1 MNHGI
6 AARWADIDA
15 LLDDLFEQPDDLRRS
30 WLERHCEDA
39 ELRAMVLSLL
49 AADSVHAAA
58 LEARATAAHEWL
70 SAHATELPEI
80 PGYRVMELIGE
91 GGMASV
97 FLAERRLGETVQRVA
112 LKRLRLNVYDPA
124 ERRRFEHEHRVLA
137 RLEHPNIAHLLDAG
151 IAPDGVPWFA
161 MEYVEGQP
169 LVAWCDSRRLGI
181 DARLALFADICAAVQ
196 HAHQHLVIHRDLK
209 PSNIQV
215 DNDGNVKL
223 LDFGIARLLEPDT
236 DRPEGTR
243 TELRRLTPG
252 YAAPEQYTGRTTTA
266 TDIYALGVILVELL
280 SGQKP
285 AAAHASNSDP
295 LRSPTITRAAAHVR
309 DSSPRALER
318 LLAGDIGAIA
328 RKATRSEPALR
339 YGSAQALA
347 EDLAALCSGR
357 PVAARRGDWRYR
369 AACFIRR
376 NRTVVAASVVITATL
391 IVTTAISLQ
400 QAREAREQAAHAQ
413 AAQAFVADM
422 LAPLRMGMPAT
433 RMPRLDDVLAQ
444 GVRDLE
450 SRRLQDPAVYSE
462 LMMMFAHTY
471 GRMGHTRRSRELA
484 ARAYAHSL
492 ANFGADDLRTIS
504 ALSLRGQTT
513 GESPDGL
520 ADLKEALARM
530 HRLGIEG
537 VPLADV
543 LDSLAAAAG
552 STNRS
557 REAMVLF
564 TEAQRHRLRALGP
577 THPDLAQGYA
587 NLGDMERN
595 LGNSAGALAQYEK
608 AYRHSVRYEGPETR
622 RAADYLGAI
631 ASVKSDFHGW
641 YAAQQEF
648 RTALELQERID
659 PDGSPERVNLLF
671 EVCFKTLIVDDVAQ
685 ADAYCNAAV
694 PMAARVWGEGS
705 RMHGAVRRNRVYL
718 LAVQGRLQEAR
729 EEGVRVRASL
739 EAIPGEVARIS
750 LQLFHVMYSEVQYVE
765 GDYAGMRDALLG
777 LQSSKMEP
785 RAKYLSR
792 LALACGYAP
801 SPQCPRDLVA
811 RADAALPGPDRPHPS
826 TRIVAQLALARL
838 SLKRADAAD
847 AHRRLDDTEATAA
860 DPRLRLSARHR
871 WMAEMRMLRGDAFD
885 AQGDREAAV
894 REWHAAEAAFAGRYT
909 PQHPYRRQL
918 GERLETRVAMRRAVA
933 RR

>member
-1 MNHGI
+1 VNHGI
-6 AARWADIDA
+6 VARWADIDA
-15 LLDDLFEQPDDLRRS
+15 LLDALFEQPDELRRS

-39 ELRAMVLSLL
+39 ELRTMVLSLL
-49 AADSVHAAA
+49 AADSMHAAA
-58 LEARATAAHEWL
+58 LEARAAAAHEWL

-80 PGYRVMELIGE
+80 PGYRVIELIGE

-112 LKRLRLNVYDPA
+112 LKRLRLNVYDPT

-169 LVAWCDSRRLGI
+169 LVAWCDSRHLGV
-181 DARLALFADICAAVQ
+181 DARLALFTDICAAVQ

-236 DRPEGTR
+236 DRPDGTR

-252 YAAPEQYTGRTTTA
+252 YAAPEQYTGHTTTA

-280 SGQKP
+280 TGQKP
-285 AAAHASNSDP
+285 AGTHASNSDP
-295 LRSPTITRAAAHVR
+295 PRNPAITRTAAHAR

-347 EDLAALCSGR
+347 EDLAALRSGR

-376 NRTVVAASVVITATL
+376 NRTVAAASVVITATL
-391 IVTTAISLQ
+391 VVTTAISLQ

-492 ANFGADDLRTIS
+492 ASFGADDLRTIR

-513 GESPDGL
+513 GESPAGL

-530 HRLGIEG
+530 RRLGIEG

-543 LDSLAAAAG
+543 LDSLAAVAG

-564 TEAQRHRLRALGP
+564 TEAQRHRERALGSA
-577 THPDLAQGYA
+577 HPDLAQGYA

-595 LGNSAGALAQYEK
+595 LGNSSGALAQYER
-608 AYRHSVRYEGPETR
+608 AYRHSVRHEGAETR
-622 RAADYLGAI
+622 HAADYLGAI
-631 ASVKSDFHGW
+631 ASVKSDLYGW
-641 YAAQQEF
+641 HAAQKEF
-648 RTALELQERID
+648 RTALDLLERID
-659 PDGSPERVNLLF
+659 PDGSPERINLLF
-671 EVCFKTLIVDDVAQ
+671 EACFKTLTVDDMAQ
-685 ADAYCNAAV
+685 AEIYCNAAV

-718 LAVQGRLQEAR
+718 LVVQGRLREAR
-729 EEGVRVRASL
+729 EEGVGVRASL
-739 EAIPGEVARIS
+739 EAIPGEVAQVS
-750 LQLFHVMYSEVQYVE
+750 LQLFHAMYSELHYVE

-777 LQSSKMEP
+777 LQSSNVGTWTEF
-785 RAKYLSR
+785 LSR
-792 LALACGYAP
+792 LALACEYAP
-801 SPQCPRDLVA
+801 APECPADLVA
-811 RADAALPGPDRPHPS
+811 RADTALPGPGRPWPS

-838 SLKRADAAD
+838 ALKRSDTAD
-847 AHRRLDDTEATAA
+847 AHRRLDDIEATAA
-860 DPRLRLSARHR
+860 DARLRLPDTHR
-871 WMAEMRMLRGDAFD
+871 WMAEMRMLRGDTFA
-885 AQGDREAAV
+885 AQGEYEAAV
-894 REWHAAEAAFAGRYT
+894 REWRAAEAVFASRYT
-909 PQHPYRRQL
+909 PEHPFRRQL
-918 GERLETRVAMRRAVA
+918 ARHLRSRVSA
-933 RR
+933 R

>member
-6 AARWADIDA
+6 VARWADIDA

-80 PGYRVMELIGE
+80 PGYRVIELIGE

-169 LVAWCDSRRLGI
+169 LVAWCDSRRLGVA
-181 DARLALFADICAAVQ
+181 ARLALFADICAAVQ

-223 LDFGIARLLEPDT
+223 LDFGIARLLEPAT
-236 DRPEGTR
+236 DRPDGTR

-252 YAAPEQYTGRTTTA
+252 YAAPEQYAGFTTTA

-285 AAAHASNSDP
+285 AGAQAANSDP
-295 LRSPTITRAAAHVR
+295 LGNVTITREAAEAR
-309 DSSPRALER
+309 DSSPRTLER
-318 LLAGDIGAIA
+318 LLAGDMGAIA

-339 YGSAQALA
+339 YGSAQALG
-347 EDLAALCSGR
+347 EDLAALCSGL

-450 SRRLQDPAVYSE
+450 SRRLQNPAVYSE

-471 GRMGHTRRSRELA
+471 GRMGHTRRSRDLA

-492 ANFGADDLRTIS
+492 ASFGADDLRTIR

-513 GESPDGL
+513 GESPAGL
-520 ADLKEALARM
+520 RDLKEALARM
-530 HRLGIEG
+530 RRLGIEG

-543 LDSLAAAAG
+543 LDSLAASAG

-557 REAMVLF
+557 REAMMLF

-577 THPDLAQGYA
+577 THPDIALGYA
-587 NLGDMERN
+587 NLGDMERD
-595 LGNSAGALAQYEK
+595 LGNPPGALAQYEK
-608 AYRHSVRYEGPETR
+608 AYRHSVRYEGAETR
-622 RAADYLGAI
+622 HAADYLGAI
-631 ASVKSDFHGW
+631 AIVKSDLHGW
-641 YAAQQEF
+641 RAAQQEF
-648 RTALELQERID
+648 RTAFELLERID
-659 PDGSPERVNLLF
+659 PDGSPERINLLF
-671 EVCFKTLIVDDVAQ
+671 DACFKTLTMDEMTQ
-685 ADAYCNAAV
+685 AEAYCNAAV
-694 PMAARVWGEGS
+694 PMAARVWGEDS

-739 EAIPGEVARIS
+739 ETIPGEVARAS
-750 LQLFHVMYSEVQYVE
+750 LHLFHAMYSEVQYIE
-765 GDYAGMRDALLG
+765 GDYAGMREGLLG
-777 LQSSKMEP
+777 LQSGKIGAWAEF
-785 RAKYLSR
+785 LSR
-792 LALACGYAP
+792 LALACEYAP
-801 SPQCPRDLVA
+801 APECPADLVA
-811 RADAALPGPDRPHPS
+811 RADAALPGPDRPWPS

-838 SLKRADAAD
+838 ALKRSDAAD
-847 AHRRLDDTEATAA
+847 AHRRLDDIEATATDA
-860 DPRLRLSARHR
+860 RLRLPDTHR
-871 WMAEMRMLRGDAFD
+871 WMAEMRMLRGDTFA
-885 AQGDREAAV
+885 AQGEHEAAV
-894 REWHAAEAAFAGRYT
+894 REWRAAEAVFANRYT
-909 PQHPYRRQL
+909 PQHPFRRHLARHLRPQ
-918 GERLETRVAMRRAVA
+918 VAA
-933 RR
+933 R